1 MDDVSI
7 LRCVFSRTSNYFF
20 RGGICTQVIIDWS
33 EIQKCRPVT
42 SESYHRKSNY
52 VFTDRKLYPFC
63 RKRNWKKLKST
74 SSPKSLQNTNF
85 LKKLLIFRKNRW
97 FWKKR
102 IRKSTVIFSS
112 KNGFSNLGLGYAI
125 IGQKTGMF
133 GWVWWQ
139 NSSKRHLKIDR
150 SRFFIFFEINEK
162 KGVLKQNPLNKKSR
176 KLLDELCGRQQCK
189 FKLLMIK
196 WSFYH

>member
-1 MDDVSI
+1 MSI
-7 LRCVFSRTSNYFF
+7 LRCVFSWTSNYFF
-20 RGGICTQVIIDWS
+20 RGGKWTQVIIDWS
-33 EIQKCRPVT
+33 EIQKCRPVP
-42 SESYHRKSNY
+42 SEIYWLKSNY
-52 VFTDRKLYPFC
+52 DFTDRKWSTFSRQ
-63 RKRNWKKLKST
+63 RKFNKLKST
-74 SSPKSLQNTNF
+74 SSPKSLQNTKF
-85 LKKLLIFRKNRW
+85 WKKLLILRKNWW

-102 IRKSTVIFSS
+102 IRKWMIRFF
-112 KNGFSNLGLGYAI
+112 KKMCFSNLGLGDAI
-125 IGQKTGMF
+125 IGQKTGLF
-133 GWVWWQ
+133 AQDWHQ

-150 SRFFIFFEINEK
+150 SRFFIFLKINEK

>member
-1 MDDVSI
+1 MSI

-102 IRKSTVIFSS
+102 IRKSTVIFFQKKKVFKLRVGICDNWTKNRSVCIRSAS
-112 KNGFSNLGLGYAI
+112 KFFK
-125 IGQKTGMF
+125 KTP
-133 GWVWWQ
+133 Q
-139 NSSKRHLKIDR
+139 NR
-150 SRFFIFFEINEK
+150 SIPFLFYFINPTK
-162 KGVLKQNPLNKKSR
+162 KGVSR
-176 KLLDELCGRQQCK
+176 KLL
-189 FKLLMIK
+189 
-196 WSFYH
+196 